1 MTVLGP
7 IMRIIADENMPL
19 VAELFEGLGEV
30 VRRPGRHLN
39 AAEVRTAD
47 ALLVRSVTR
56 VDAALLSGSRVRFV
70 GTATIGTDHLDLP
83 WLASAGITVASA
95 PGCNARAVAEY
106 VAAVLARL
114 AMAEGGV
121 LAGRTLGVVGLG
133 NVGRQVVAIARVLGL
148 RVLGCDPW
156 VQLPGVPPCSLEQI
170 LAEADAVSLH
180 VPLRRGGEH
189 PTWHLLDAARLARLR
204 PGAWLINTSRGDV
217 VDNAGLRQLLP
228 ARPDLRVAL
237 DVWEGEPRIDA
248 ALADQAHIATP
259 HIAGYS
265 QDGKW
270 RGTQMVYEAFCRHL
284 GVAPVRDYRRYVPA
298 LAPGVAVSPPKG
310 GSVLEVA
317 AAVMEQAAGP
327 GRDDADLRQSL
338 RTVDPGEAFDHL
350 RKGHWPRRE
359 FPATPV
365 QAAGLAPAALG
376 LLGNLGFP
384 LI

>member
-1 MTVLGP
+1 
-7 IMRIIADENMPL
+7 MRIIADENMPL
-19 VAELFEGLGEV
+19 ATELFAGLGEV
-30 VRRPGRHLN
+30 VRRPGRQLT
-39 AAEVRTAD
+39 AADVRTAD

-56 VDAALLSGSRVRFV
+56 VDAALLAGSSVRFV

-83 WLASAGITVASA
+83 WLATAGITVASA

-114 AMAEGGV
+114 AVADGGV

-156 VQLPGVPPCSLEQI
+156 VQLPGVPSCSLEQI
-170 LAEADAVSLH
+170 LAEADAVTLH
-180 VPLRRGGEH
+180 VPLVRGGEH

-204 PGAWLINTSRGDV
+204 PGAWLINTGRGDV
-217 VDNAGLRQLLP
+217 VDNAALRQLLP

-248 ALADQAHIATP
+248 ELAAQVQIATP

-265 QDGKW
+265 QEGKW

-284 GVAPVRDYRRYVPA
+284 GVAPVRDYRRHVPGVA
-298 LAPGVAVSPPKG
+298 SEVAVSPPHDG
-310 GSVLEVA
+310 DALRVVA
-317 AAVMEQAAGP
+317 TVMEQAAGP

-338 RTVDPGEAFDHL
+338 RTPDPGEAFDHL

-359 FPATPV
+359 FSATPV
-365 QAAGLAPAALG
+365 AVAGLSPVASAL
-376 LLGNLGFP
+376 LADLGFH